1 MTQETVKRENHA
13 LRTVTAVMMFFI
25 ALTHYYS
32 QFEYC
37 DLTVLGRH
45 LMDSGRFVIP
55 VFAMISGYFCFSNDG
70 HAEANIGKKMVHI
83 LFLIVIYKLFYLI
96 LSTIFCI
103 GGAVSIDYVITEF
116 LVLSPSYG
124 FDGYGGT
131 VWIMTTQPI
140 WFIYSLFLIYGLFYL
155 LHHFDIDFKWTWI
168 IAIPLLVVGVLM
180 VDILPLIGITEIG
193 GVGVDAPIG
202 ATLYPFLLLPFFVM
216 GYYLHKYKGW
226 IDERLSNRTIWIMI
240 VGGMAFMFLEMYLR
254 PDHSQS
260 SIYIG
265 TFVFAIAVF
274 IGSFRVPEDRGRCP
288 VLEYIGKYLTIW
300 MYVFFAGANFIVRYF
315 LQPYADNELICEVLG
330 PFIALALDIAMAFGF
345 HLLLKQLSERKKAGK
360 TAVAE

>member
-1 MTQETVKRENHA
+1 MTQETVRKDNHA
-13 LRTVTAVMMFFI
+13 LRIVTAVMMFFI

-32 QFEYC
+32 QFEFC

-55 VFAMISGYFCFSNDG
+55 VFAMISGYFCFSKDG
-70 HAEANIGKKMVHI
+70 HSEANIGKKMMHI

-103 GGAVSIDYVITEF
+103 AGVVSFDYVITEF
-116 LVLSPSYG
+116 LVLSPSFG

-140 WFIYSLFLIYGLFYL
+140 WFIYSLFLIYGLFFL
-155 LHHFDIDFKWTWI
+155 LHHFKIDFKWTWI

-180 VDILPLIGITEIG
+180 VDILPIVGITEIG
-193 GVGVDAPIG
+193 GVEVDTDIG
-202 ATLYPFLLLPFFVM
+202 GTIYPFLLLPFFVI
-216 GYYLHKYKGW
+216 GYYLHKYKDW
-226 IDERLSNRTIWIMI
+226 TDANFPNWMIWGAI
-240 VGGMAFMFLEMYLR
+240 VFGFLQFALEFYLR
-254 PDHSQS
+254 PGHYQS
-260 SIYIG
+260 SVYISM
-265 TFVFAIAVF
+265 FVFAIAVF
-274 IGSFRVPEDRGRCP
+274 IGSFRVPEDRARCP

-315 LQPYADNELICEVLG
+315 LQPYADNVLICEVLG
-330 PFIALALDIAMAFGF
+330 PFIALALDIAMAYGF
-345 HLLLKQLSERKKAGK
+345 HQLLKHVAAKKKAAK
-360 TAVAE
+360 AAAAE